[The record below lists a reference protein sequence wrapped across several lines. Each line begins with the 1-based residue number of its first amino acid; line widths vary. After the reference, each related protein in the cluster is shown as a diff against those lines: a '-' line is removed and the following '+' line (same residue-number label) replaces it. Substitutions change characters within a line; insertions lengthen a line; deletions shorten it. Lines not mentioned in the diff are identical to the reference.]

1 MPTKLMN
8 KGTKL
13 INKGTKL
20 IWRAEQQCRRAHFSS
35 SCSVNSGGGPAHVGA
50 CLLHKQYWCPPM
62 VGFGWREFHCFV
74 CKPPPEDESI
84 LQVSYTSWDCIQAPS
99 SLFLESDC

>member
-50 CLLHKQYWCPPM
+50 CLLQCWCRGRRRSPPTM
-62 VGFGWREFHCFV
+62 QELARTRRKRPSV
-74 CKPPPEDESI
+74 I
-84 LQVSYTSWDCIQAPS
+84 LERNLKV
-99 SLFLESDC
+99 LFS